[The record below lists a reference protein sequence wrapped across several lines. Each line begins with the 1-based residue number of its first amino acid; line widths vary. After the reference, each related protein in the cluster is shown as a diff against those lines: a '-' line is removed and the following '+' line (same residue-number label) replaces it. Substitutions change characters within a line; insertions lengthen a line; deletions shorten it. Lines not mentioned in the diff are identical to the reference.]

1 MTSFAAGHHGGAADP
16 TGAVHRAGSTDWT
29 GAPYPA
35 PIPDPAVTASAAPV
49 RILVIEHDP
58 SDPVLRLGGWLTE
71 AGAELTISRP
81 YLGESLPTE
90 LTGFDALISMGGEM
104 GARDDDIAPWLPA
117 ARALLSTGVRTATP
131 TLGICLGG
139 QLLAAATGGTVRT
152 GPDGPELGAHLTA
165 KRDAAMSDP
174 LFADMP
180 MTPDVMQYHY
190 DVVSS
195 LPQGAVLLLSSMGY
209 PNQAWRQGPAA
220 WGLQFHIE
228 PTAENVR
235 DWARKEDLPL
245 TGRFGPILDAAEETI
260 GEVWREFAH
269 RFVAFARDF
278 DSAAAAAAS
287 GPGTATAAGAASGR
301 TARPLLPV
309 VAIDE

>member
-1 MTSFAAGHHGGAADP
+1 MTE
-16 TGAVHRAGSTDWT
+16 
-29 GAPYPA
+29 PA
-35 PIPDPAVTASAAPV
+35 EPSSRTV

-58 SDPVLRLGGWLTE
+58 SDPLLRLGGWLVE
-71 AGAELTISRP
+71 AGAELVVSRP
-81 YLGESLPTE
+81 YLGEALSTDLS
-90 LTGFDALISMGGEM
+90 GFDALISMGGEM

-139 QLLAAATGGTVRT
+139 QLLASATGGTVRK

-174 LFADMP
+174 LFADVP

-190 DVVSS
+190 DVVST

-228 PTAENVR
+228 PTAEDVR
-235 DWARKEDLPL
+235 NWARKEDRPL
-245 TGRFGPILDAAEETI
+245 TGRFGPSLDAAERTI
-260 GEVWREFAH
+260 GEVWRDFAH

-278 DSAAAAAAS
+278 EPAAS
-287 GPGTATAAGAASGR
+287 GQPGKASAAGTANPAGAGSDNI
-301 TARPLLPV
+301 ARPLLPV

>member
-1 MTSFAAGHHGGAADP
+1 
-16 TGAVHRAGSTDWT
+16 
-29 GAPYPA
+29 
-35 PIPDPAVTASAAPV
+35 
-49 RILVIEHDP
+49 LVIEHDP
-58 SDPVLRLGGWLTE
+58 ADPVLRLGEWLTE
-71 AGAELTISRP
+71 AGAELTINRP
-81 YLGESLPTE
+81 YLGDTLPAE

-117 ARALLSTGVRTATP
+117 TRALLSTGVRTSTP

-139 QLLAAATGGTVRT
+139 QLLAAATGGTVRK

-174 LFADMP
+174 LFADVP

-190 DVVSS
+190 DVVST
-195 LPQGAVLLLSSMGY
+195 LPQGAVLLLSSTGY

-235 DWARKEDLPL
+235 DWARKEDRPL
-245 TGRFGPILDAAEETI
+245 TGRFGPSLDAAEETI

-269 RFVAFARDF
+269 RFVAFARDH
-278 DSAAAAAAS
+278 DPAAGVA
-287 GPGTATAAGAASGR
+287 PGTATAAGAAAEGL
-301 TARPLLPV
+301 TRPLLPV
-309 VAIDE
+309 VAIGE